1 MWSNILCA
9 HVVAS
14 LVKNK
19 KQTAKSAKVEIGSH
33 VWRLIDKKKMMKDR
47 SVAA

>member
-1 MWSNILCA
+1 MSNILCA

-19 KQTAKSAKVEIGSH
+19 KQKAKKAKVEIGSH
-33 VWRLIDKKKMMKDR
+33 VWRLIDVKEMMKDR